1 MELSDKEVI
10 RIAETLDMIPPGVG
24 SILEVGCGDG
34 RVIKSI
40 YQKYN
45 LTGIDINKG
54 KIKTFPGNK
63 IIGDISRLPI
73 KKEKFHL
80 VLSTEV
86 LEHLDDQAYL
96 FALREISRVV
106 KKYILITVPFKETLS
121 AQWNKC
127 SKCGHIFH
135 SWGHIRRFNLKILK
149 KLFKDAFLIEM
160 RVLSPKETWIPSIL
174 HVIARKL
181 GHAWGTYQGNPP
193 LCPKCGSEP
202 LKNHGNLFG
211 WIFIRLIWRMDRISL
226 FRKPIWIGCLYKK
239 LY

>member
-10 RIAETLDMIPPGVG
+10 RISETLDMIPPGVG

-34 RVIKSI
+34 RVTKSI

-45 LTGIDINKG
+45 LTGIDIDKG

-63 IIGDISRLPI
+63 IIADISWLPI
-73 KKEKFHL
+73 KNAKFDL

-96 FALREISRVV
+96 FALREISRVA
-106 KKYILITVPFKETLS
+106 KKYILITVPFEETLS

-135 SWGHIRRFNLKILK
+135 PWGHVRRFTLEILK
-149 KLFKDAFLIEM
+149 RIFKYASLIEK
-160 RVLSPKETWIPSIL
+160 RYLGPKETWVPSFFY
-174 HVIARKL
+174 VIAEKL
-181 GHAWGTYQGNPP
+181 GNVWGTNHENPT

-202 LKNHGNLFG
+202 LQSGGNIFG
-211 WIFIRLIWRMDRISL
+211 KIFIRLIWRFNTVSP
-226 FRKPIWIGCLYKK
+226 FKKPIWVGCLYQKS
-239 LY
+239 